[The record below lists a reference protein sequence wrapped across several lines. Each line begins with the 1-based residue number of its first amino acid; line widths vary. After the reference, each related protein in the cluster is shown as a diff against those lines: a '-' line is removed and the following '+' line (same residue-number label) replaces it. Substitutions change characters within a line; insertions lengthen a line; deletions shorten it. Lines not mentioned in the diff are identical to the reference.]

1 MLKPILTAYRA
12 RPGVALVL
20 YLAAGLFGAVWII
33 TK

>member
-20 YLAAGLFGAVWII
+20 YLAAGLFGVFWSVFG
-33 TK
+33 

>member
-1 MLKPILTAYRA
+1 MLSAILTAYRA

-20 YLAAGLFGAVWII
+20 YLFAALFGAFWII